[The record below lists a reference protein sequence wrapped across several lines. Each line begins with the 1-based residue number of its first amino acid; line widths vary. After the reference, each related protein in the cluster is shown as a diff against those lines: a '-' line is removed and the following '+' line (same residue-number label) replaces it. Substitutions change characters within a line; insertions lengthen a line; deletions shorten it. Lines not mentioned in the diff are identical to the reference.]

1 MEDYAFVIDAFLKL
15 YEATFDMKWLNQA
28 DALMMYSIEHFFD
41 DTSGMFFFTS
51 DEDPALIARKMEV
64 NDNVIPASNSVMANN
79 LFSLSHHYG
88 RIDYKDK
95 AIQMLNNV
103 IADVNSYPSS
113 YSNWLNLLINQVY
126 PFYEVAIVGKDAPE
140 KSVEL
145 NAEYIPNKLLC
156 GAIKE
161 SKLPLL
167 ESRFNKGQTRIFVCE
182 NKVCQM
188 PTEVIEKAF
197 ELMNKDL

>member
-1 MEDYAFVIDAFLKL
+1 
-15 YEATFDMKWLNQA
+15 
-28 DALMMYSIEHFFD
+28 
-41 DTSGMFFFTS
+41 MFFFTS

-79 LFSLSHHYG
+79 LFVLSHHYG
-88 RIDYKDK
+88 REDYKDK
-95 AIQMLNNV
+95 AVQMLNNV
-103 IADVNSYPSS
+103 IGDLKGYPSG

-126 PFYEVAIVGKDAPE
+126 PFYEVAIVGKAAQQ

-145 NAEYIPNKLLC
+145 NTIYIPNKMLC
-156 GAIKE
+156 GSTKE

-167 ESRFNKGQTRIFVCE
+167 ENRYSKGQTRIFVCE

-188 PTEVIEKAF
+188 PVEEVKKAF